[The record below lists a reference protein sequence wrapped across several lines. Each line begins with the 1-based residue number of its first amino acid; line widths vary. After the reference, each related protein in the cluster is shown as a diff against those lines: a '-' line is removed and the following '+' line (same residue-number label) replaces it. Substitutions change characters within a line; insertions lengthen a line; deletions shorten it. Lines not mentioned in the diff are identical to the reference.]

1 MNSQLAAALRHRED
15 RTLADR
21 IAFLEGVM
29 AERELVYPT
38 AQAEWELNPL
48 QHPDRTLEDRV
59 TSLERRIEAWSRRPL
74 PGTL

>member
-1 MNSQLAAALRHRED
+1 MNARLAAVLTRAED
-15 RTLADR
+15 RTLPER

-29 AERELVYPT
+29 AERERVYPT

-48 QHPDRTLEDRV
+48 EHPDRTLEDRV
-59 TSLERRIEAWSRRPL
+59 TSLERRIEVWSRRPL